1 MNWKNV
7 LNLMQVERK
16 SGRLIRGKKLTKYRE
31 NRFLAYWPYWL
42 ALALGVA
49 GGVLVGIIFNF
60 ATSADAELV
69 SLFQAG
75 ALSLFFSLP
84 TLVLVYSLVF
94 TMMQQIR
101 LSGVKTSSQ
110 VPYWLPITWE
120 EHTLASV
127 LASLMGFPL
136 ASVVFII
143 SIIMVFSAFIGQVF
157 VFAAALT
164 SLALFAAAF
173 MASASTEILRVLQLR
188 FIGAVYKSSGRAAV
202 WVRFAGSLLFFIIFY
217 IGYFYVTSGGA
228 LTVVQTIASAQ
239 TAAWFIP
246 FVWLGISLYYFTSFT
261 LTSLLLGFLFMGL
274 SLLFI
279 AALFFLATSLNK
291 RFGLYEP
298 PAITVSRSVYAP
310 KTGLLGKLGLST
322 VEAALIR
329 KDLRAF
335 TRRRE
340 LMTIFIFPIVIILV
354 PIMQSLGQGG
364 AMPSS
369 VSTILLATTF
379 LLPASVMAMSMG
391 SFMIGEEGKAIWRIY
406 ASPISASSLVRS
418 KYFFIILFSLIVFA
432 ITGIFGFAFYHP
444 SLRATTVAC
453 FETVFL
459 VFAVGAIS
467 LSNGISGADF
477 TEAPRARMIRQSAS
491 LKNLFVC
498 LLAGLA
504 MLAPFFPYILTS
516 TLSEMLPDLFGG
528 AFFDPFISLII
539 SAVIAVVF
547 AVVFYRIALKNASE
561 LLRKAE
567 A

>member
-16 SGRLIRGKKLTKYRE
+16 SGRLIRGKKLTKYSE

-69 SLFQAG
+69 SLFQEG
-75 ALSLFFSLP
+75 TLSLFFSLP

-110 VPYWLPITWE
+110 VPYWLPITWQ

-136 ASVVFII
+136 ASVVFIT
-143 SIIMVFSAFIGQVF
+143 SIIMVFSVFIGQ

-173 MASASTEILRVLQLR
+173 MASAATEILRVLQVR

-246 FVWLGISLYYFTSFT
+246 FVWLGISLYYFTSLT

-279 AALFFLATSLNK
+279 TALFFLATSLNK

-340 LMTIFIFPIVIILV
+340 LITVFIFPIVIILV

-391 SFMIGEEGKAIWRIY
+391 SFIIGEEGKAIWRIY
-406 ASPISASSLVRS
+406 ASPISASSLVKS

-453 FETVFL
+453 FEAVFL

-491 LKNLFVC
+491 LKNLVIC

-504 MLAPFFPYILTS
+504 MLAPFFPYILSS

-528 AFFDPFISLII
+528 AFLDPFISLIL
-539 SAVIAVVF
+539 SAVIAAVL
-547 AVVFYRIALKNASE
+547 AVVFYRIALKNARE